1 MLKLYRRKGQRNW
14 RVRGTVHG
22 IYIDRSCG
30 TAGRKEAEEVGAA
43 IYDTLKRHALYGSR
57 IGTPFMEAA
66 GRYMKRCSPAECTLV
81 DKLIDYFKDRTIQE
95 IRAEDFVKCA
105 EALYPHGTAQPQTIL
120 RHVITPL
127 TAVLND
133 AATYV
138 EGFNPPRIKKG
149 RWRGDNPRT
158 HWLTPEQASELY
170 ERSGPFL
177 QAFIMLCLDCG
188 CRPGEALG
196 VKREHVA
203 LLPNMPNAGL
213 VTFPQTKNGLE
224 RRSPVQLRTAERLL
238 ALPEEQNGVRRE
250 DNCVVPVPHDGRVDR
265 ATICVLDGSSR
276 VFWVWA
282 DRWQL
287 LKEWHKA
294 RAAAGLPKEFT
305 PHTLCHTFATWMR
318 IYTRAD
324 QTALLA
330 TGRWKDG
337 KSVQRY
343 MHAAPGEVE
352 ERLHMLPQI
361 RRVV

>member
-66 GRYMKRCSPAECTLV
+66 GRYMKRCSPAQCTLV

-203 LLPNMPNAGL
+203 MLPNMPNAGL

-238 ALPEEQNGVRRE
+238 ALPAVSA
-250 DNCVVPVPHDGRVDR
+250 DWWGRPIAQEPGD
-265 ATICVLDGSSR
+265 TR
-276 VFWVWA
+276 VFWKWSS
-282 DRWQL
+282 RFML
-287 LKEWHKA
+287 RKEWNRTRDA
-294 RAAAGLPKEFT
+294 VGLPPEIS
-305 PHTLCHTFATWMR
+305 PHVLCHTFATWMR